1 MPNLLTLPREL
12 RDEIYGW
19 MLRDAQ
25 PPPALPRRRRVGHN
39 GNDGDEATL
48 FGDSR
53 VRYPVHGGP
62 AATGALLRSCRQVR
76 AELLAVAGRSPLRYK
91 LHLGVPG
98 DADVLYPTWVAVPLV
113 TGRVDV
119 LEAEVRLRGRR
130 SAAGASLRSF
140 DGGGRDT
147 ADDDD
152 DGGADAGAGNVVVAG
167 LALLRR
173 FVERGVGFLG
183 AKRAEAVAVGLLALN
198 MTLPRDGGAAALGA
212 APAAFADDVAD
223 GLDAWLRGD
232 DCVYGDSRADRAR
245 EDEQLCFLAGR
256 VARFSLAIAGNT
268 RRVWDLRATTAA
280 RQARQARRRHDD
292 EAV

>member
-12 RDEIYGW
+12 RDEIYAW
-19 MLRDAQ
+19 ILRDAQ
-25 PPPALPRRRRVGHN
+25 PPPARSRRRRVAH
-39 GNDGDEATL
+39 NDGDGDDATVL
-48 FGDSR
+48 GDSR

-76 AELLAVAGRSPLRYK
+76 AELLAVAGRAPLRYK
-91 LHLGVPG
+91 VHLGVSG

-113 TGRVDV
+113 AGRVDV
-119 LEAEVRLRGRR
+119 LEVEVRLRGRR
-130 SAAGASLRSF
+130 AAAGGSLRSF

-152 DGGADAGAGNVVVAG
+152 DGGADVGAGNVVVAG

-173 FVERGVGFLG
+173 FVERGVDFLG

-198 MTLPRDGGAAALGA
+198 MTLPRDGAAALGA
-212 APAAFADDVAD
+212 APAAFGDEVAD
-223 GLDAWLRGD
+223 GLEAWLRGD
-232 DCVYGDSRADRAR
+232 DCVYGDTRADRAR

-268 RRVWDLRATTAA
+268 RRVWDVRATTAA
-280 RQARQARRRHDD
+280 REARRRARGDG
-292 EAV
+292 ERGPL